1 MLTIDI
7 GNTSIKWAI
16 WQDGQPILAE
26 KDAYHKESIQHAF
39 DSIFSGAPKQE
50 KVWVACVASKDV
62 EQVLTE
68 WMRKQWSIE
77 PVFLVPRNELGGV
90 LNAYPDPS
98 ELGAD
103 RWAALLGAKSLYKT
117 PVCIVD
123 IGTAVTV
130 DLMDAEGTHRGGRI
144 MPGLDMMRVSL
155 LHNTVGVNAIEGECP
170 GFAIN
175 TADAVSS
182 GTMYM
187 LTAALTEVYNSAKDR
202 LGDDMKIIITGGMA
216 ETVMPFLKDIEI
228 FHEPHIVLHGLFYAS
243 EL

>member
-7 GNTSIKWAI
+7 GNSSIKWAI

-26 KDAYHKESIQHAF
+26 TDTYHKESIQQTF
-39 DSIFSGAPKQE
+39 DGIFSGAPQQDS
-50 KVWVACVASKDV
+50 VWVACVASKDI
-62 EQVLTE
+62 EKALTE
-68 WMRKQWSIE
+68 WMHKQWSIE
-77 PVFLVPRNELGGV
+77 PVFLVSKSEFGGV

-130 DLMDAEGTHRGGRI
+130 DLMDSDGIHRGGRI
-144 MPGLDMMRVSL
+144 MPGIDMMRASL
-155 LHNTVGVNAIEGECP
+155 LHNTVGVNAIEGDCP

-182 GTMYM
+182 GTMHM
-187 LTAALTEVYNSAKDR
+187 LSAGLIEVYNSAKDR

-216 ETVMPFLKDIEI
+216 ETVMPHLKKIEI
-228 FHEPHIVLHGLFYAS
+228 CHEQHIVLHGLFYAS
-243 EL
+243 EQ